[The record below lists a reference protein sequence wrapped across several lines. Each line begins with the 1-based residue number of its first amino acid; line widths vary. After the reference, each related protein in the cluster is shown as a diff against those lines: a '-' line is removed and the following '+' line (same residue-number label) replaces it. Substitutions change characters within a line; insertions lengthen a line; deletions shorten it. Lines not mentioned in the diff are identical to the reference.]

1 MFDDLTANDATTSS
15 GEKQAAELGGRLR
28 AWGNGKRDGQGVRLG
43 LVRGSRLVQGGGG
56 RTSGRHRREPS
67 VGAEQR
73 PAPWKMKPK
82 RSDRR

>member
-1 MFDDLTANDATTSS
+1 MSS
-15 GEKQAAELGGRLR
+15 GEKQTAELGGRLR
-28 AWGNGKRDGQGVRLG
+28 ADQTLANSHAWGNDKRDGQGVRLG
-43 LVRGSRLVQGGGG
+43 LVRGSRLVQGGG